1 LIVAPKGEVQ
11 AMGSATPATAA
22 VTLTEPITNGLMY
35 NFTFNFEKAGA
46 TAVAVPISAGEGARD

>member
-1 LIVAPKGEVQ
+1 
-11 AMGSATPATAA
+11 MGSATPATAA